1 MMFTQSFFPGVLDGI
16 CNLKL
21 LCGKSQ
27 LFLAQING
35 SDVANLLVNCRIC
48 NNFKG
53 LPL

>member
-27 LFLAQING
+27 LFFGTNHR
-35 SDVANLLVNCRIC
+35 VRC
-48 NNFKG
+48 FKSPG
-53 LPL
+53 ELPDLQ